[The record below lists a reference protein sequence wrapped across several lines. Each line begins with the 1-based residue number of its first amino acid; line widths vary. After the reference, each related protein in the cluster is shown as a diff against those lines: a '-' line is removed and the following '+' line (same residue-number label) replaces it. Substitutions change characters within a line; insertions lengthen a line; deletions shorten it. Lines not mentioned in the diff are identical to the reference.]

1 MLRALSLAATL
12 TLASAVLLPA
22 GPPHLRVT
30 DAPAG
35 STPTSL
41 TVHVEHHV
49 EPENFALVARAESRR
64 AVQDGTQG
72 VTQRVVRTMPVQRVN
87 GATFRVPVAL
97 ERGMP
102 WVIVLGAMQ
111 GNEGA
116 HGVAEA
122 IVTLAAD
129 GRVHH
134 IAYPKPAFSGGK
146 PARVGDREIQ
156 DALATLSTGS
166 DARNDASV
174 ASRIT
179 QVSRSLS
186 VMSGNAL
193 VDTSASV
200 VRWRGTKFGGRGAHA
215 GTVRLRGGALDYDT
229 RKAELRGG
237 VFELDMRSIAVTDM
251 PLGESEARRKLTTHL
266 LAADFFDVQSY
277 PTARFTARRVTT
289 RGGNLAR
296 LEGQL
301 TLRGVTRPFAFDAT
315 VWSFEPTRLHATARA
330 TLDRMQWGVA
340 FRGSRLTN
348 DLVDDTIHLEFDIL
362 ARVGSTRASL

>member
-1 MLRALSLAATL
+1 MSRVLSLAAAVVV
-12 TLASAVLLPA
+12 ASTMLWPA
-22 GPPHLRVT
+22 GPPHLRV
-30 DAPAG
+30 AAVPAG
-35 STPTSL
+35 TSPSSL
-41 TVHVEHHV
+41 TVKVEHHV
-49 EPENFALVARAESRR
+49 EPENFQLEARAETRR
-64 AVQDGTQG
+64 GT
-72 VTQRVVRTMPVQRVN
+72 TRVVRTIPLQRLN
-87 GATFRVPVAL
+87 HETYSVPLTLDRNV
-97 ERGMP
+97 G
-102 WVIVLGAMQ
+102 WVVVLAAMQ
-111 GNEGA
+111 GSNGT

-122 IVTLAAD
+122 LVTLTTD
-129 GRVHH
+129 GRVHG
-134 IAYPKPAFSGGK
+134 IVYPKPAFSGGK
-146 PARVGDREIQ
+146 PSRVGDREIQ
-156 DALATLSTGS
+156 EALATLSTGS
-166 DARNDASV
+166 PARNDASV

-179 QVSRSLS
+179 PVSRVVS
-186 VMSGNAL
+186 MISGNAL

-215 GTVRLRGGALDYDT
+215 GTVRLRSGTLDYDT

-266 LAADFFDVQSY
+266 LAADFFNVQSF
-277 PTARFTARRVTT
+277 PTARFELQRVTT

-340 FRGSRLTN
+340 FRGSRITN
-348 DLVDDTIHLEFDIL
+348 DLVDDIIHLEFDIL